1 MDGICNASGK
11 GSFGAVSYADT
22 VARLLEMA
30 PVGMTNDQLL
40 WRLRRGGLRL
50 TSQDIVEALGRL
62 AESGAVQVKTGGKW
76 HLTQLT
82 IGNKSPPL
90 EESNSRNQAK
100 PNWLTAVAGHLYP
113 TSASDVGIG
122 LEVDTDA
129 PSADADWRRLLSYY
143 ASTQRLD
150 PRGAVEEREDRHGE
164 AWQLFAVD
172 GRWWE
177 RSEMRFDTEALPST
191 FRQALSRR
199 EGQACAIGYP
209 VSVFDDGGFAGVVPG
224 LLLPA
229 TYRFDKTGLIVEI
242 IASEPVLNPR
252 WLTEVQKHVRGLK
265 PEQIKERL
273 FPEGE
278 EIAFDEVVRHLG
290 HAVATL
296 ARVALRPGQLARSMT
311 IKGDGLRN
319 AAGLFLPSE
328 ARFTQGAERDLQ
340 AMVGWTEEQL
350 EGTALG
356 TMLRDSKLGLGED
369 VVPAGPRVLTDR
381 QYEAARAAL
390 AGPLTVIQGPP
401 GTGKSEVI
409 LGVLASIVLAGK
421 TAVVVSKNHRALDEI
436 EERLEKIIGDT
447 PMLTRARNSE
457 GDRDTNLLDQWRKLA
472 EGDVRRPGAGVQAQ
486 LSDAQDRARLLM
498 AEKIAQSEHNAR
510 HIELSALAEHLE
522 HLGQEMPV
530 TDVALQRAGWAVWL
544 IAKLR
549 NLLLRARTPKAGGQ
563 YIDPLGRIKDI
574 RRELRN
580 LPGLRPSTTFDELA
594 DAAASAAGA
603 ALMSYESLISPND
616 EERRALADGLRAFR
630 FSGRSKAAQ
639 LTAAEAQLVL
649 RHRPIWAVSALS
661 AASRLPL
668 IPALFDYVIFDEASQ
683 CDIGSSLPLLGRATR
698 AVVVGDPQQLGFI
711 PQLSLRQE
719 HALMDAA
726 GLGTKGRHDV
736 AQSTNSLFQF
746 AASKRCSNLYFLAD
760 QFRSHRAIVDYLN
773 QEFYGG
779 RLVPAHD
786 ERKARWPDGFKP
798 GLDWLDVQ
806 GKPTREDGGNVNEA
820 EAEAITRQISEMI
833 RQRGFKGSI
842 GVLSPF
848 NAQIA
853 LIMRRL
859 NNALTKDEL
868 NSVKVATIDKYQGG
882 EADVVMFS
890 LVIGHGPSTQG
901 IGFYQRELRRLN
913 VAISRARAL
922 CLVVG
927 DRSFIRNC
935 RIASLVRLEEMAG
948 RPPRRRDGFDSDWER
963 RVDAA
968 LRRRGLNPFPQY
980 PVGSRSLDFALDPEG
995 AKLDLEIDGVRWH
1008 TDQDGNRKIA
1018 DTLRDRE
1025 LIARG
1030 WRVRRF
1036 WVHELSADLE
1046 KCIDLVE
1053 SDLRR
1058 G

>member
-1 MDGICNASGK
+1 M
-11 GSFGAVSYADT
+11 SYADT

-40 WRLRRGGLRL
+40 WRLRRGGIRL

-76 HLTQLT
+76 QLT
-82 IGNKSPPL
+82 HLNTGNKPPSPEVSTL
-90 EESNSRNQAK
+90 RDQAK
-100 PNWLTAVAGHLYP
+100 PNSLTAIAGHLYP
-113 TSASDVGIG
+113 ASASDGGIA
-122 LEVDTDA
+122 LDLDTDA
-129 PSADADWRRLLSYY
+129 PAADADWRRLLSYY

-177 RSEMRFDTEALPST
+177 RSELRFDTEALPST

-209 VSVFDDGGFAGVVPG
+209 VGVFDGGGFAAIIPA

-229 TYRFDKTGLIVEI
+229 TYRFEKTGLIVEI
-242 IASEPVLNPR
+242 NASEPVLNPR

-265 PEQIKERL
+265 DEQIKERL

-278 EIAFDEVVRHLG
+278 EIAFDEVVRRLG

-296 ARVALRPGQLARSMT
+296 ARAALRPGQLARSMT
-311 IKGDGLRN
+311 IKEDGLRN
-319 AAGLFLPSE
+319 SAGLFLPSE

-340 AMVGWTEEQL
+340 AMSGWTEEQL
-350 EGTALG
+350 EVTALG
-356 TMLRDSKLGLGED
+356 TMLRDAKPCLGED

-409 LGVLASIVLAGK
+409 LGMLASIVLSGK
-421 TAVVVSKNHRALDEI
+421 TAVLVSKNHRALDEI

-457 GDRDTNLLDQWRKLA
+457 GDRDTDLLDQWRKLA
-472 EGDVRRPGAGVQAQ
+472 EGNVRRSGASVQAR

-498 AEKIAQSEHNAR
+498 AEKLAQSQHNAR

-522 HLGQEMPV
+522 HLGQQMPV
-530 TDVALQRAGWAVWL
+530 TDAALKRAGWTVWL
-544 IAKLR
+544 VALLR
-549 NLLLRARTPKAGGQ
+549 RLLLRARTTGAESQ
-563 YIDPLGRIKDI
+563 YANSLGRIKDI
-574 RRELRN
+574 RQELQKLPN
-580 LPGLRPSTTFDELA
+580 LQPSAAFDELA
-594 DAAASAAGA
+594 DAVASDAGA
-603 ALMSYESLISPND
+603 ALLSYVSQISPNE
-616 EERRALADGLRAFR
+616 EERRVLGDGLRAFR

-683 CDIGSSLPLLGRATR
+683 CDIGSSLPLLGRATF
-698 AVVVGDPQQLGFI
+698 AIVVGDPQQLGFI

-726 GLGTKGRHDV
+726 GLGSKGRHDV
-736 AQSTNSLFQF
+736 AQSTNSLFHF

-760 QFRSHRAIVDYLN
+760 QFRSNRAIVDYLN

-786 ERKARWPDGFKP
+786 ERQARWPDGFKP

-848 NAQIA
+848 NSQIA

-859 NNALTKDEL
+859 NGALTKGEL
-868 NSVKVATIDKYQGG
+868 TSVRVSTIDKFQGG

-890 LVIGHGPSTQG
+890 LVIGPGPSTQG

-927 DRSFIRNC
+927 DRSFIRSC
-935 RIASLVRLEEMAG
+935 RIAPLVRLEEMAG